1 MNDMETNEQNLTAL
15 VGCIELVADAI
26 VKKTCPSMDDI
37 SENQAKARYGSKWI
51 RFHKER
57 GNLRHHYRGRRIVYS
72 IHEINCLRAAEKDS
86 HEAIMRMIEK
96 KPE

>member
-1 MNDMETNEQNLTAL
+1 METNEQILTAL

-26 VKKTCPSMDDI
+26 VKKTCPYMDEI

-51 RFHKER
+51 RFHKQR
-57 GNLRHHYRGRRIVYS
+57 GSIHHHYRGRRIVYS

-86 HEAIMRMIEK
+86 HEAIMRMIKK

>member
-26 VKKTCPSMDDI
+26 VKKTCPYMDEI

-51 RFHKER
+51 GSISSAEASIITIEEDASSTASMRSTASVPP
-57 GNLRHHYRGRRIVYS
+57 RRT
-72 IHEINCLRAAEKDS
+72 A
-86 HEAIMRMIEK
+86 MR
-96 KPE
+96 PSCG